1 MGNDEIKKVKA
12 IKYFSDFRNVKTSA
26 SNLEDDQDLKEQ
38 VNLIITINNCNPKY
52 KYQFS
57 ASSLILKQ
65 KYTLINSNI
74 QSPNE
79 NGELTFEQTLVMEYF
94 FEKEQTIVFD
104 FYIISGDNNSN
115 NISFEI
121 VTSLGAIVGSRKN
134 TLIRKLS
141 ENTNEEILI
150 KADKLKESK
159 GYLNVQFDINS
170 NIPLDLKEGKNKI
183 FYLISNKNKIYSSE
197 ALGDNGKFT
206 VINIP
211 INLLTPNFKIQ
222 FFDCQKKCVGN
233 IQTTLEQ
240 FSNKEYNE
248 KNKINLILSKK
259 RTLILTNRSFISIKY
274 TFLDYLKSGVRLGL
288 SIGIDFTGS
297 NGHPY
302 DEDSLHRTRD
312 PTNPNNPNNNKGPN
326 DYERAIYSCGN
337 IVAYYDYDQLFPV
350 FGFGAIINSNSNEAN
365 MCFNINFKDDPNI
378 YTINNILIEYQNC
391 LQKITFS
398 GPTLFTPII
407 KRVIEIIKENN
418 NVMEYQ
424 ILMILTDGVI
434 NDMQETIDALVEGSF
449 LPLSVIIIGIGDA
462 DFSNMDILDGDD
474 VPLISSKGVK
484 RMRDLVQ
491 FVPFKKFE
499 NNSDK
504 LSAEVLEEIPR
515 QIEEYYSMNNLY
527 PISLKDS
534 KVENYN

>member
-57 ASSLILKQ
+57 ASTLILKQ
-65 KYTLINSNI
+65 KYALINSNI

-183 FYLISNKNKIYSSE
+183 FYLISNNQKIYSSE

-248 KNKINLILSKK
+248 KNKINLILSKN
-259 RTLILTNRSFISIKY
+259 RTLILTNKSFISIKY
-274 TFLDYLKSGVRLGL
+274 TFLDYLKSGVHLGL

-350 FGFGAIINSNSNEAN
+350 FGFGAIINSNSNEVN
-365 MCFNINFKDDPNI
+365 MCFNINFKNDPNI

-398 GPTLFTPII
+398 GPTYFTPII

>member
-12 IKYFSDFRNVKTSA
+12 IKYYSDLRSVKTST
-26 SNLEDDQDLKEQ
+26 SNFDHDKLKEQ
-38 VNLIITINNCNPKY
+38 VKLTITINNCNPNT

-57 ASSLILKQ
+57 ASILMGNQ
-65 KYTLINSNI
+65 KYKLLNSNT
-74 QSPNE
+74 QNPNE
-79 NGELTFEQTLVMEYF
+79 KGGLTFDHTLVMEYF
-94 FEKEQTIVFD
+94 FEKEQMIVFD
-104 FYIISGDNNSN
+104 LYFISGDNNAN
-115 NISFEI
+115 TLTFE
-121 VTSLGAIVGSRKN
+121 VKTSLGAIVGSRKS
-134 TLIRKLS
+134 TLTKKIS
-141 ENTNEEILI
+141 EMVNEIMSI
-150 KADKLKESK
+150 KADKLQESK
-159 GYLNVQFDINS
+159 SFLNVQFDINS

-183 FYLISNKNKIYSSE
+183 FYLITNNQKIYSSE

-211 INLLTPNFKIQ
+211 INLLTPNFIIS
-222 FFDCQKKCVGN
+222 FYDCKKNCVAN
-233 IQTTLEQ
+233 IQTTIEQ
-240 FSNKEYNE
+240 FSNKEFNQN
-248 KNKINLILSKK
+248 NKINIKLSKN
-259 RTLILTNRSFISIKY
+259 RTLILTNRSFVSIQY
-274 TFLDYLKSGVRLGL
+274 TFLDYLQAGVRLGL

-302 DEDSLHRTRD
+302 DFDSLHRTKD
-312 PTNPNNPNNNKGPN
+312 PTNPSNPNNTKGPN

-350 FGFGAIINSNSNEAN
+350 FGFGAITNPNDTDAN
-365 MCFNINFKDDPNI
+365 MCFNINFQDNPNI
-378 YTINNILIEYQNC
+378 YTIDNILIEYQKC
-391 LQKITFS
+391 LQRITFS
-398 GPTLFTPII
+398 GPTYFSPII
-407 KRVIEIIKENN
+407 KKVIGMINAKNN
-418 NVMEYQ
+418 IYEYQ

-462 DFSNMDILDGDD
+462 IFDDMDVLDGDE

-491 FVPFKKFE
+491 FVPFKKYE
-499 NNSDK
+499 NDEKK

-527 PISLKDS
+527 PNSLNIPKI
-534 KVENYN
+534 